1 MYALLVLIGVFGV
14 PISLILL
21 VIAAI
26 RKRPKKKFGIAILI
40 CFIAL
45 IVGVILAPPVESS
58 SQRESTSSTS
68 QQDTSSA
75 ETTKKEET
83 NTENTSAKAD
93 SIARKARDTANSAT
107 DEDISTAYEYIK
119 ANYTNCFKDSTT
131 MEQMMYYGWLL
142 EYKYEGDT
150 EKQDYYTL
158 GQNAEQLAKYV
169 YRGSDTADSD
179 STKANIE
186 QVGKSIDTIEQ
197 AKAAAEK
204 AAAEKAAAE
213 KAAAEK
219 AAAEKAAAEKAA
231 AEKAA
236 AEKAAAEKAAAEKA
250 AAEQSEASNSTDT
263 ASTKENSRTVYVTK
277 TGKKYHY
284 ANPCGRGTYYPCT
297 LAEAQARG
305 LEPCGKCVL
314 R

>member
-1 MYALLVLIGVFGV
+1 MKKRIHTILTALFLAIVLTACG
-14 PISLILL
+14 
-21 VIAAI
+21 
-26 RKRPKKKFGIAILI
+26 
-40 CFIAL
+40 
-45 IVGVILAPPVESS
+45 
-58 SQRESTSSTS
+58 STAEPADTKSSTPQTAVSS
-68 QQDTSSA
+68 QQDGSA
-75 ETTKKEET
+75 EHID
-83 NTENTSAKAD
+83 TSAQAD
-93 SIARKARDTANSAT
+93 SIARKARDAANSAT

-119 ANYTNCFKDSTT
+119 ANYTDCFKDSTT

-186 QVGKSIDTIEQ
+186 QVGKSIDAIEQ

-204 AAAEKAAAE
+204 AAAAE
-213 KAAAEK
+213 T
-219 AAAEKAAAEKAA
+219 
-231 AEKAA
+231 
-236 AEKAAAEKAAAEKA
+236 A
-250 AAEQSEASNSTDT
+250 AAEQSEASNSTDIS
-263 ASTKENSRTVYVTK
+263 STEENSRTVYVTK

-284 ANPCGRGTYYPCT
+284 ANPCGRGTYYRCT
-297 LAEAQARG
+297 LAQAQARG

>member
-1 MYALLVLIGVFGV
+1 MKKRINTILSALFLAIVLTACGSTAE
-14 PISLILL
+14 PADTKSS
-21 VIAAI
+21 
-26 RKRPKKKFGIAILI
+26 
-40 CFIAL
+40 
-45 IVGVILAPPVESS
+45 APQTAVS
-58 SQRESTSSTS
+58 S
-68 QQDTSSA
+68 QQDGSA
-75 ETTKKEET
+75 EHID
-83 NTENTSAKAD
+83 TSAQAD
-93 SIARKARDTANSAT
+93 SIARKARDAANSAT
-107 DEDISTAYEYIK
+107 DEDISAAYEYIK
-119 ANYTNCFKDSTT
+119 VNYTDCFKDSTT

-169 YRGSDTADSD
+169 YRGSDTTDSD

-186 QVGKSIDTIEQ
+186 QVGKSIDAIEQ
-197 AKAAAEK
+197 A
-204 AAAEKAAAE
+204 
-213 KAAAEK
+213 
-219 AAAEKAAAEKAA
+219 KAA

-263 ASTKENSRTVYVTK
+263 SSTEENSQTVYVTE

-297 LAEAQARG
+297 LAQAQARG

>member
-1 MYALLVLIGVFGV
+1 MKKRMNTVLSALFLALVLTACG
-14 PISLILL
+14 
-21 VIAAI
+21 
-26 RKRPKKKFGIAILI
+26 
-40 CFIAL
+40 
-45 IVGVILAPPVESS
+45 
-58 SQRESTSSTS
+58 STAEPADTKSSTPQTAVSS
-68 QQDTSSA
+68 QQDGSA
-75 ETTKKEET
+75 EHID
-83 NTENTSAKAD
+83 TSAQAD
-93 SIARKARDTANSAT
+93 SIARKARDAANSAT

-119 ANYTNCFKDSTT
+119 ANYTDCFKDDTT

-186 QVGKSIDTIEQ
+186 QVGKSIDAIEQ

-231 AEKAA
+231 AEKAT
-236 AEKAAAEKAAAEKA
+236 AEKA

-284 ANPCGRGTYYPCT
+284 ANPCGRGAYYRCT

>member
-1 MYALLVLIGVFGV
+1 MKKRMNTVLSALFLALVLTACG
-14 PISLILL
+14 
-21 VIAAI
+21 
-26 RKRPKKKFGIAILI
+26 
-40 CFIAL
+40 
-45 IVGVILAPPVESS
+45 
-58 SQRESTSSTS
+58 STAEPADTKSSTPQTAGSS
-68 QQDTSSA
+68 QQDGSA
-75 ETTKKEET
+75 EHID
-83 NTENTSAKAD
+83 TSAQAD
-93 SIARKARDTANSAT
+93 SIARKARDAANSAT
-107 DEDISTAYEYIK
+107 DEDISTAYAYIK
-119 ANYTNCFKDSTT
+119 ANYTDCFKDSTT

-169 YRGSDTADSD
+169 YRGSDAADSD

-186 QVGKSIDTIEQ
+186 QVGKSIDAIEQ

-204 AAAEKAAAE
+204 AV
-213 KAAAEK
+213 
-219 AAAEKAAAEKAA
+219 
-231 AEKAA
+231 
-236 AEKAAAEKAAAEKA
+236 AEKA

-263 ASTKENSRTVYVTK
+263 SSTKENSRTVYVTK

-284 ANPCGRGTYYPCT
+284 ANPCGRGTYSPCT

>member
-1 MYALLVLIGVFGV
+1 MKKRINTILSALFLAIVLTACGSTAE
-14 PISLILL
+14 PADTKSS
-21 VIAAI
+21 
-26 RKRPKKKFGIAILI
+26 
-40 CFIAL
+40 
-45 IVGVILAPPVESS
+45 APQTAVS
-58 SQRESTSSTS
+58 S
-68 QQDTSSA
+68 QQDGSA
-75 ETTKKEET
+75 EHID
-83 NTENTSAKAD
+83 TSAQAD
-93 SIARKARDTANSAT
+93 SIARKARDAANSAT
-107 DEDISTAYEYIK
+107 DEDISTAYAYIK
-119 ANYTNCFKDSTT
+119 ANYTDCFKDDTT

-186 QVGKSIDTIEQ
+186 QVGKSIDAIEQ
-197 AKAAAEK
+197 A
-204 AAAEKAAAE
+204 
-213 KAAAEK
+213 
-219 AAAEKAAAEKAA
+219 
-231 AEKAA
+231 
-236 AEKAAAEKAAAEKA
+236 KAAAEKA

-263 ASTKENSRTVYVTK
+263 ASTEENSRTVYITE

-297 LAEAQARG
+297 LAQAQARG

>member
-1 MYALLVLIGVFGV
+1 
-14 PISLILL
+14 
-21 VIAAI
+21 
-26 RKRPKKKFGIAILI
+26 
-40 CFIAL
+40 
-45 IVGVILAPPVESS
+45 
-58 SQRESTSSTS
+58 
-68 QQDTSSA
+68 
-75 ETTKKEET
+75 
-83 NTENTSAKAD
+83 
-93 SIARKARDTANSAT
+93 
-107 DEDISTAYEYIK
+107 
-119 ANYTNCFKDSTT
+119 
-131 MEQMMYYGWLL
+131 MYYGWLL

-186 QVGKSIDTIEQ
+186 QVGKSIDAIEQ

-204 AAAEKAAAE
+204 AAAEQAAT
-213 KAAAEK
+213 
-219 AAAEKAAAEKAA
+219 
-231 AEKAA
+231 
-236 AEKAAAEKAAAEKA
+236 
-250 AAEQSEASNSTDT
+250 EQSEASNSSDT

-284 ANPCGRGTYYPCT
+284 ANPCGRGTYYRCT

>member
-1 MYALLVLIGVFGV
+1 MKKRISIILSALFL
-14 PISLILL
+14 
-21 VIAAI
+21 A
-26 RKRPKKKFGIAILI
+26 
-40 CFIAL
+40 IAL
-45 IVGVILAPPVESS
+45 TACG
-58 SQRESTSSTS
+58 STAEPADTKSSTPQTAGSS
-68 QQDTSSA
+68 QQDGSA
-75 ETTKKEET
+75 EHID
-83 NTENTSAKAD
+83 TSAQAD
-93 SIARKARDTANSAT
+93 SIARKARDAANSAT

-119 ANYTNCFKDSTT
+119 ANYTDCFKDDTT

-158 GQNAEQLAKYV
+158 GQSAEQLAKYV

-186 QVGKSIDTIEQ
+186 QVGKSIDAIEQ

-213 KAAAEK
+213 QAAAEQ
-219 AAAEKAAAEKAA
+219 AAAEQAAAEQ
-231 AEKAA
+231 
-236 AEKAAAEKAAAEKA
+236 A
-250 AAEQSEASNSTDT
+250 AAEQSETSNSSDT
-263 ASTKENSRTVYVTK
+263 ASTEENSRTVYVTE

>member
-1 MYALLVLIGVFGV
+1 MKKRIHTILTALFL
-14 PISLILL
+14 
-21 VIAAI
+21 A
-26 RKRPKKKFGIAILI
+26 
-40 CFIAL
+40 IAL
-45 IVGVILAPPVESS
+45 TACG
-58 SQRESTSSTS
+58 STAEPSDTKSSTPQTAVSS
-68 QQDTSSA
+68 QQDGSA
-75 ETTKKEET
+75 EHID
-83 NTENTSAKAD
+83 TSAQAD
-93 SIARKARDTANSAT
+93 SIARKARDAANSAT
-107 DEDISTAYEYIK
+107 DEDISTAYAYIK
-119 ANYTNCFKDSTT
+119 ANYTDCFKDDTT

-179 STKANIE
+179 STKANID
-186 QVGKSIDTIEQ
+186 QVGKSIDAIEQ
-197 AKAAAEK
+197 A
-204 AAAEKAAAE
+204 
-213 KAAAEK
+213 
-219 AAAEKAAAEKAA
+219 
-231 AEKAA
+231 
-236 AEKAAAEKAAAEKA
+236 KAAAEKA

-263 ASTKENSRTVYVTK
+263 SSTKENSRTVYVTK
-277 TGKKYHY
+277 SGKKYHY

>member
-1 MYALLVLIGVFGV
+1 MKKRIHTILTALFLAIVLTACG
-14 PISLILL
+14 
-21 VIAAI
+21 
-26 RKRPKKKFGIAILI
+26 
-40 CFIAL
+40 
-45 IVGVILAPPVESS
+45 
-58 SQRESTSSTS
+58 STAEPSDTKSSTPQTAVSS
-68 QQDTSSA
+68 QQDGSA
-75 ETTKKEET
+75 EHID
-83 NTENTSAKAD
+83 TSAQAD

-119 ANYTNCFKDSTT
+119 ANYTDCFKDSTT

-186 QVGKSIDTIEQ
+186 QVGKSIDAIEQ
-197 AKAAAEK
+197 AK

-263 ASTKENSRTVYVTK
+263 SSTEENSQTVYVTVS
-277 TGKKYHY
+277 GKKYHY

-297 LAEAQARG
+297 LAQAKARG

>member
-1 MYALLVLIGVFGV
+1 MKKRIGIILSALF
-14 PISLILL
+14 L
-21 VIAAI
+21 VIALTAC
-26 RKRPKKKFGIAILI
+26 GSTAE
-40 CFIAL
+40 
-45 IVGVILAPPVESS
+45 PVD
-58 SQRESTSSTS
+58 TKSSTPQTAVSS
-68 QQDTSSA
+68 QQDGSA
-75 ETTKKEET
+75 EHID
-83 NTENTSAKAD
+83 TSAQAD
-93 SIARKARDTANSAT
+93 SIARKARDAANSAT
-107 DEDISTAYEYIK
+107 DEDISAAYEYIK
-119 ANYTNCFKDSTT
+119 ANYTDCFKDSTT

-186 QVGKSIDTIEQ
+186 QVGKSIDAIEQ

-204 AAAEKAAAE
+204 AAAEKAAV
-213 KAAAEK
+213 
-219 AAAEKAAAEKAA
+219 
-231 AEKAA
+231 
-236 AEKAAAEKAAAEKA
+236 EKA

-263 ASTKENSRTVYVTK
+263 SSTEENSRTVYITE

>member
-1 MYALLVLIGVFGV
+1 MKKRISIILSALF
-14 PISLILL
+14 L
-21 VIAAI
+21 VIALTAC
-26 RKRPKKKFGIAILI
+26 G
-40 CFIAL
+40 
-45 IVGVILAPPVESS
+45 
-58 SQRESTSSTS
+58 STAEPADTKSSTPQTVVSS
-68 QQDTSSA
+68 QQDGSA
-75 ETTKKEET
+75 EHID
-83 NTENTSAKAD
+83 TSAQAD
-93 SIARKARDTANSAT
+93 SIARKARDAANSAT

-119 ANYTNCFKDSTT
+119 ANYTDCFKDDTT

-197 AKAAAEK
+197 AKVAAEK
-204 AAAEKAAAE
+204 V
-213 KAAAEK
+213 
-219 AAAEKAAAEKAA
+219 
-231 AEKAA
+231 
-236 AEKAAAEKAAAEKA
+236 AAEKA

-263 ASTKENSRTVYVTK
+263 SSTEENSRTVYITE

-297 LAEAQARG
+297 LAQAQARG

>member
-1 MYALLVLIGVFGV
+1 MK
-14 PISLILL
+14 
-21 VIAAI
+21 
-26 RKRPKKKFGIAILI
+26 KRIHT
-40 CFIAL
+40 
-45 IVGVILAPPVESS
+45 ILAALFLAIVLTACG
-58 SQRESTSSTS
+58 STAEPADTKSSTPQTAASS
-68 QQDTSSA
+68 QQDGSA
-75 ETTKKEET
+75 EHID
-83 NTENTSAKAD
+83 TSAQAD
-93 SIARKARDTANSAT
+93 SIARKARDAANSAT

-119 ANYTNCFKDSTT
+119 ANYTDCFKDDTT

-186 QVGKSIDTIEQ
+186 QVGKSIDAIEQ
-197 AKAAAEK
+197 A
-204 AAAEKAAAE
+204 
-213 KAAAEK
+213 
-219 AAAEKAAAEKAA
+219 
-231 AEKAA
+231 
-236 AEKAAAEKAAAEKA
+236 KAAAEKAAAEKA

-263 ASTKENSRTVYVTK
+263 SSTEENSRTVYITE

-284 ANPCGRGTYYPCT
+284 ANPCGRGTYYSCT

>member
-1 MYALLVLIGVFGV
+1 MKKRIHTILTALFLAV
-14 PISLILL
+14 
-21 VIAAI
+21 
-26 RKRPKKKFGIAILI
+26 
-40 CFIAL
+40 AL
-45 IVGVILAPPVESS
+45 TACG
-58 SQRESTSSTS
+58 STAEPANTKSSTPQTAASS
-68 QQDTSSA
+68 QQDGSA
-75 ETTKKEET
+75 EHID
-83 NTENTSAKAD
+83 TSAQAD
-93 SIARKARDTANSAT
+93 SIARKARDAANSAT

-119 ANYTNCFKDSTT
+119 ANYTDCFKDNTT

-158 GQNAEQLAKYV
+158 GQSAEQLAKYV

-179 STKANIE
+179 STKVNIE
-186 QVGKSIDTIEQ
+186 QVGKSIDAIEQ
-197 AKAAAEK
+197 AKVAAAEQ
-204 AAAEKAAAE
+204 AAAEQ
-213 KAAAEK
+213 
-219 AAAEKAAAEKAA
+219 
-231 AEKAA
+231 
-236 AEKAAAEKAAAEKA
+236 A
-250 AAEQSEASNSTDT
+250 AAEQSEASNSSDT
-263 ASTKENSRTVYVTK
+263 TSTKENSRTVYITE

>member
-1 MYALLVLIGVFGV
+1 MKKRIHTILTALF
-14 PISLILL
+14 L
-21 VIAAI
+21 VIALTAC
-26 RKRPKKKFGIAILI
+26 G
-40 CFIAL
+40 
-45 IVGVILAPPVESS
+45 
-58 SQRESTSSTS
+58 STAEPADTKSSTPQTAVSS
-68 QQDTSSA
+68 QQDGSA
-75 ETTKKEET
+75 EHI
-83 NTENTSAKAD
+83 NTSAQAD
-93 SIARKARDTANSAT
+93 SIARKARDAANSAT
-107 DEDISTAYEYIK
+107 DEDISTAYAYIK
-119 ANYTNCFKDSTT
+119 ANYTDCFKDDTT

-186 QVGKSIDTIEQ
+186 QVVKSIDAIEQ
-197 AKAAAEK
+197 A
-204 AAAEKAAAE
+204 
-213 KAAAEK
+213 
-219 AAAEKAAAEKAA
+219 
-231 AEKAA
+231 
-236 AEKAAAEKAAAEKA
+236 KAAAEKAAAEKA

-263 ASTKENSRTVYVTK
+263 SSTEENSRTVYITE

-284 ANPCGRGTYYPCT
+284 ANLCGRGTYYPCT
-297 LAEAQARG
+297 LAQAQARG

>member
-1 MYALLVLIGVFGV
+1 MKKRIG
-14 PISLILL
+14 LILSALFL
-21 VIAAI
+21 VIALTACGSTAESADT
-26 RKRPKKKFGIAILI
+26 KSLI
-40 CFIAL
+40 PQTA
-45 IVGVILAPPVESS
+45 GS
-58 SQRESTSSTS
+58 S
-68 QQDTSSA
+68 QQDGSA
-75 ETTKKEET
+75 EHID
-83 NTENTSAKAD
+83 TSAQAD
-93 SIARKARDTANSAT
+93 SIARKARDAANSAT

-119 ANYTNCFKDSTT
+119 ANYTDCFKDDTT

-169 YRGSDTADSD
+169 YRSSDTADSD

-186 QVGKSIDTIEQ
+186 QVGKSIDAIEQ
-197 AKAAAEK
+197 A
-204 AAAEKAAAE
+204 
-213 KAAAEK
+213 
-219 AAAEKAAAEKAA
+219 
-231 AEKAA
+231 
-236 AEKAAAEKAAAEKA
+236 KAAAEKAAAEKA
-250 AAEQSEASNSTDT
+250 AAEQSEASNSSDT

>member
-1 MYALLVLIGVFGV
+1 MKKRIHTILTALF
-14 PISLILL
+14 L
-21 VIAAI
+21 VIALTAC
-26 RKRPKKKFGIAILI
+26 G
-40 CFIAL
+40 
-45 IVGVILAPPVESS
+45 
-58 SQRESTSSTS
+58 STAEPADTKSSTPQTVVSS
-68 QQDTSSA
+68 QQDGSA
-75 ETTKKEET
+75 EHID
-83 NTENTSAKAD
+83 TSAQAD
-93 SIARKARDTANSAT
+93 SIARKARDAANSAT

-119 ANYTNCFKDSTT
+119 ANYTDCFKDDTT

-197 AKAAAEK
+197 AKV
-204 AAAEKAAAE
+204 
-213 KAAAEK
+213 
-219 AAAEKAAAEKAA
+219 
-231 AEKAA
+231 
-236 AEKAAAEKAAAEKA
+236 AAEKAAAEKA

-263 ASTKENSRTVYVTK
+263 SSTEENSRTVYITE

-297 LAEAQARG
+297 LAQAQARG